1 MNKRITKTDIVR
13 LILSNKSEEA
23 LSLYKKEIAPILEKI
38 YLLSNNS
45 EELAVY
51 YDELIE
57 LYVSENN
64 KV

>member
-1 MNKRITKTDIVR
+1 MNKRITKTDIIG

-23 LSLYKKEIAPILEKI
+23 LSMYKKEIAPILEKI

-45 EELAVY
+45 EELVVH
-51 YDELIE
+51 YDKLIE
-57 LYVSENN
+57 LYNSKNN

>member
-13 LILSNKSEEA
+13 LILNNQSEEA
-23 LSLYKKEIAPILEKI
+23 LSMYKKEIAPILEKI
-38 YLLSNNS
+38 YLVSNNS

>member
-1 MNKRITKTDIVR
+1 MNKRITKTDIVG

-23 LSLYKKEIAPILEKI
+23 LSMYKKEIAPILEKI
-38 YLLSNNS
+38 YLLSNNA

>member
-45 EELAVY
+45 EELAVH

-57 LYVSENN
+57 LYNSENN